1 MKTKKWFWFWLI
13 LTAGATAFVIYNGLQ
28 GAEDS
33 LSASDSVIDFI
44 RPVLEWME
52 SLVGKAN
59 WDFWVRKAAHFT
71 EYAVLSVCANALA
84 EQVKTSVGRPFIAH
98 AVLYGLLIA
107 VTDEFLQGF
116 VGRTSAVTDVLIDFS
131 GCLFGALLVACFVCI
146 RQQWQAKKGTKS

>member
-1 MKTKKWFWFWLI
+1 MKTQKWFWFWLC

-28 GAEDS
+28 PAEDS
-33 LSASDSVIDFI
+33 LSASNSVIDFI
-44 RPVLEWME
+44 RPLLEWME

-71 EYAVLSVCANALA
+71 EYTALSVCANALA
-84 EQVKTSVGRPFIAH
+84 EQIKKRTGRLFIAH
-98 AVLYGLLIA
+98 AILYGLLVA

-131 GCLFGALLVACFVCI
+131 GCLFGLVLVAVLQVI
-146 RQQWQAKKGTKS
+146 WNRRKTKTSTI

>member
-1 MKTKKWFWFWLI
+1 MKTQKWFWIWLG
-13 LTAGATAFVIYNGLQ
+13 LTVGATAFVIYNGLQ

-33 LSASDSVIDFI
+33 HSASNSVIAFI
-44 RPVLEWME
+44 RPLLDWME

-71 EYAVLSVCANALA
+71 EYTALSLCANALA
-84 EQVKTSVGRPFIAH
+84 KQIQKQMGRPFIAH
-98 AVLYGLLIA
+98 AILYGLLVA

>member
-1 MKTKKWFWFWLI
+1 MKTNKWFWIWLC

-33 LSASDSVIDFI
+33 HSASDSVIDFI
-44 RPVLEWME
+44 RPLLEWME

-71 EYAVLSVCANALA
+71 EYTALSVCANALA
-84 EQVKTSVGRPFIAH
+84 KQIQTRMGRPFIAH
-98 AVLYGLLIA
+98 ALLYGLLVA

-131 GCLFGALLVACFVCI
+131 GCLFGLVLVTLLQVFRN
-146 RQQWQAKKGTKS
+146 RQKTCNSKQ